1 MSRQDELAEQFCDV
15 PTNNESG
22 AFICYA
28 DVLQWVSEYLSV
40 GGGWPREAA
49 QTVERADAQLTAE
62 KEADRWHAWEVEARH
77 QISRLCQIEKLHAFG
92 LTPTGR
98 VEKLPGEAWANL
110 YINELDGQPLDDQ
123 ERYGSRPYG
132 EAWWRD
138 TEDADRLTDRAWT
151 GVRFRK
157 TDILKFWPHL
167 KKATRGRPLTYNW
180 EGVKRGLVSY
190 RQKNGDV
197 QSRNELLHLCS
208 EYATELNRER
218 RTPDDATIRDAIR
231 VHKLDR
237 AAGLMPGK

>member
-1 MSRQDELAEQFCDV
+1 MSDISAERRYQLAKEFCDV
-15 PTNNESG
+15 PTNTENG

-28 DVLQWVSEYLSV
+28 DVLRWVSEYLS
-40 GGGWPREAA
+40 AA
-49 QTVERADAQLTAE
+49 GERLAGATEEDQ
-62 KEADRWHAWEVEARH
+62 WHAWETEAR
-77 QISRLCQIEKLHAFG
+77 QLISRLCQVEKLQAFG

-98 VEKLPGEAWANL
+98 VEELRSKDWANL
-110 YINELDGQPLDDQ
+110 YINELDGQPPDDQ

-138 TEDADRLTDRAWT
+138 TEDADKLTERPWT

-180 EGVKRGLVSY
+180 EGVKRRLVSY

-237 AAGLMPGK
+237 AAGLMPGN